1 MKNEG
6 GWEALER
13 AHKLWC
19 LDKSIQIIEA
29 YAASA
34 AAKGNLAAVMESVYN
49 KLCELRQDADGGKA
63 KK

>member
-1 MKNEG
+1 M
-6 GWEALER
+6 ER
-13 AHKLWC
+13 AQKLWR